1 MFFVV
6 EGTGDS
12 NTALAGGG
20 VAVVLLVV
28 VVISTVLV
36 RRRSSGRG
44 QHPKRPKSG
53 VTADPKTHLKRSSK
67 IPSARKTPPS
77 VSYSKEDEKV
87 QLGPNPKSVQTS
99 PTKDTVQQER
109 QASTRDKSP
118 PQPAQVSLGPPL
130 PDHTVL
136 IKDKEL
142 RANAKDLAGKTDI
155 LEAEYRSLLG
165 YVTKNINKTRTVA
178 QSDENRAHNRYT
190 DIGKPYSIKCKYP

>member
-1 MFFVV
+1 MIAAVL
-6 EGTGDS
+6 
-12 NTALAGGG
+12 LAVGIMAA
-20 VAVVLLVV
+20 AVV
-28 VVISTVLV
+28 IKRKTIIEKN
-36 RRRSSGRG
+36 
-44 QHPKRPKSG
+44 HPKVPKSG
-53 VTADPKTHLKRSSK
+53 VTTDPRTHLNGLDLKRESKRSS
-67 IPSARKTPPS
+67 ARQTQPQ

-87 QLGPNPKSVQTS
+87 QLGSNPKSVPTS
-99 PTKDTVQQER
+99 PTKDRVDQGR
-109 QASTRDKSP
+109 QTSTRDKSP
-118 PQPAQVSLGPPL
+118 PPPAQVSQGPPL

-190 DIGKPYSIKCKYP
+190 DIGKTLLH

>member
-1 MFFVV
+1 M
-6 EGTGDS
+6 DS
-12 NTALAGGG
+12 NTAMAGGG

-53 VTADPKTHLKRSSK
+53 VTADPKTHLKTHMKRDGNRA
-67 IPSARKTPPS
+67 SARKKPPP

-87 QLGPNPKSVQTS
+87 ELGPNPKSVQTS

-118 PQPAQVSLGPPL
+118 PQPAQVSQGPPL

-165 YVTKNINKTRTVA
+165 YVTKNINKVRTVA
-178 QSDENRAHNRYT
+178 QSEENKAHNRYT
-190 DIGKPYSIKCKYP
+190 DIGKPYTISTKS